1 MMHLNWDRLTVLVVD
16 DNKFVR
22 RLLESTLRS
31 FGIENLISEGD
42 AANAI
47 KRLRL
52 SKTDPVKAGVG
63 SIDLILSDYV
73 MPGVDGGLFL
83 RWLRTDE
90 QAPDHFVPFIMVSG
104 AADREVVE
112 LARDAGVSEFL
123 AKPFSAKSIAD
134 CILRVINKPRRFVL
148 ANGYFGPDRRRVAKP
163 RANERRITE
172 PSQVQTLRR
181 ESHNIEL
188 RDDLRAIHFLLPNKL
203 EDKLGA
209 NALKGEI
216 GLDPMVIHA
225 AEARIQSMVG
235 DYTDWVGKHLQRM
248 SRSLS
253 VLVSVSGDDQEAIN
267 TVNRKPVAEIN
278 RIAHELR
285 GQGGIFGYPLIT
297 ALGKSLYKT
306 TLDPLMIITEE
317 RRTLIE
323 AHIDAIRTVF
333 REKISGNGGEVGSA
347 LLREIN
353 TAVKRYQSGQTA
365 RPKGKE
371 TRSRQGETGSDRPT
385 EKHP

>member
-1 MMHLNWDRLTVLVVD
+1 MMHLNWDRLTVLIVD
-16 DNKFVR
+16 DNRFVR
-22 RLLESTLRS
+22 RLLEGTLRS

-42 AANAI
+42 ATAAI

-52 SKTDPVKAGVG
+52 SKSDPVKAGVG

-83 RWLRTDE
+83 RWVRTDE
-90 QAPDHFVPFIMVSG
+90 QAPDRFVPFIMVSG

-112 LARDAGVSEFL
+112 MARDAGVTEFL

-134 CILRVINKPRRFVL
+134 HLLQVINKPRPFIL
-148 ANGYFGPDRRRVAKP
+148 AKGYFGPDRRRLAKP
-163 RANERRITE
+163 QATERRITE
-172 PSQVQTLRR
+172 PSQIQTLRR
-181 ESHNIEL
+181 ESNDVEL
-188 RDDLRAIHFLLPNKL
+188 RDDLRALHFVLPNKL

-209 NALKGEI
+209 NVLKGDI
-216 GLDPMVIHA
+216 GFDPMVIQA

-235 DYTDWVGKHLQRM
+235 DYTDWVSQHLDRM
-248 SRSLS
+248 NRSLA
-253 VLVSVSGDDQEAIN
+253 VLVSVTGKEQEAVN
-267 TVNRKPVAEIN
+267 AVNRKPIAEIN

-306 TLDPLMIITEE
+306 TSDPLLLVTEE
-317 RRTLIE
+317 RRKLIGG
-323 AHIDAIRTVF
+323 HIDAIRTVF

-347 LLREIN
+347 LLREI
-353 TAVKRYQSGQTA
+353 TVAVKRYQGA
-365 RPKGKE
+365 E
-371 TRSRQGETGSDRPT
+371 THSHT
-385 EKHP
+385 ESAKMTRRA